1 MSKLIELEKD
11 ILNLLETVQ
20 RNEDNKQFTNS
31 LNYRLGIIKEKL
43 SNTKSIVKFLFSRRI
58 KNINTK
64 ISIIEN
70 ILRS

>member
-20 RNEDNKQFTNS
+20 RNEDNKQFINS

-43 SNTKSIVKFLFSRRI
+43 LNTKSIVKLLFFGRI

-70 ILRS
+70 ILKS

>member
-20 RNEDNKQFTNS
+20 RNEDNKQFINS

-43 SNTKSIVKFLFSRRI
+43 LNTKSIVKLLFFGRI
-58 KNINTK
+58 KNINIK

-70 ILRS
+70 ILKS

>member
-20 RNEDNKQFTNS
+20 RNEDNKQFINS
-31 LNYRLGIIKEKL
+31 LNYRLCIIKEKL
-43 SNTKSIVKFLFSRRI
+43 LNTKSIVKLFFFGRI

-70 ILRS
+70 ILKS

>member
-1 MSKLIELEKD
+1 LIELEKD

-20 RNEDNKQFTNS
+20 RNEDNKQFINS
-31 LNYRLGIIKEKL
+31 LNYRLCIIKEKL
-43 SNTKSIVKFLFSRRI
+43 LNTKSIVKLLFFGRI

-70 ILRS
+70 ILKS

>member
-20 RNEDNKQFTNS
+20 RNEDNKQFINS
-31 LNYRLGIIKEKL
+31 LNYRLCIIKEKL
-43 SNTKSIVKFLFSRRI
+43 LNTKSIVKLLFFGRI
-58 KNINTK
+58 KNINIK

-70 ILRS
+70 ILKS

>member
-20 RNEDNKQFTNS
+20 RNEDNKQFINS
-31 LNYRLGIIKEKL
+31 LNYRLCIIKEKL
-43 SNTKSIVKFLFSRRI
+43 LNTKSIVKLLFFGRI

-70 ILRS
+70 ILKS